1 MSTCVHD
8 DMHTCG
14 HVDVQSIEPRNRP
27 VTPRK
32 PPRPVTAP
40 ADWRVNLERR
50 TITHIESG
58 LVLRMRRGI
67 RRGELM
73 AISTNPER
81 MPRWGTRWPRALREA
96 EALYHAALAAQHE
109 RQPEKPGE
117 GV

>member
-1 MSTCVHD
+1 M
-8 DMHTCG
+8 
-14 HVDVQSIEPRNRP
+14 
-27 VTPRK
+27 TPRK